1 MYFSHISIGG
11 GITGLETI
19 ISTFAKIKKELQ
31 KSQNAKKR
39 IRPKKITFAII
50 DKNPENIP
58 GGVAYGFSL
67 SRYGYFNNPIRL
79 SPTQFTTWL
88 LYGKNKK
95 KLESYLKRYGGYTG
109 KEWLKKNK
117 NILFSSKANK
127 QKEMYIP
134 RAFFNIW
141 MEERLI
147 LLLLQ
152 IKKIHKKMPITFEI
166 KFFKGEVIA
175 IKNSIKNYRKII
187 FKNGFCEELN
197 YKITNNP
204 FKKLTF
210 NVKKKKLKSIF
221 SITQNIGIGLP
232 PPKQL
237 ATAKA
242 QKNNCYIWDF
252 YVQGSTALLKEKIF
266 TLNKSKKKI
275 VAYFIGYKAG
285 LLESLPELLQIII
298 KKKINIKIICSS
310 KNLESIQAAR
320 LSLNKNEYKLKV
332 MVEKNL
338 HKINTAKKLYLSILK
353 EFQISISNGY
363 KKYDAWTQILNK
375 NVLNKFIKNF
385 GTYQKNLYN
394 DVYHNKV
401 RNITRFTY
409 PETLSAREKLY
420 KKKILVTK
428 KESVKK
434 VDVERKRLVVITKN
448 ENHKSKK
455 YICDLV
461 INVSGPLNA
470 GKIKNE
476 IPLVK
481 SLKQNGSKTNDK
493 GFFVSNNFE
502 LVALKNIYIPGIL
515 ARGFN
520 PERKTIIQAILEN
533 SNIVG
538 QSIAKTLIRI

>member
-19 ISTFAKIKKELQ
+19 ISAFNKIKKDTQ
-31 KSQNAKKR
+31 KLNKAKKR
-39 IRPKKITFAII
+39 IKPKKITFAIV

-88 LYGKNKK
+88 FKKNNKK
-95 KLESYLKRYGGYTG
+95 KLENYLKKYGGHTG

-117 NILFSSKANK
+117 NILFSSNREK

-134 RAFFNIW
+134 RAFLNIW

-147 LLLLQ
+147 FLLSQ
-152 IKKIHKKMPITFEI
+152 IGKIDKKIPIRFEV

-175 IKNSIKNYRKII
+175 IKNSIKNHRKIL
-187 FKNGFCEELN
+187 FKDGFCEELN
-197 YKITNNP
+197 FKISNNP
-204 FKKLTF
+204 FKKITF

-237 ATAKA
+237 ATVKA

-252 YVQGSTALLKEKIF
+252 YAQGSTSLLKEKIYF
-266 TLNKSKKKI
+266 LNKRKKKI
-275 VAYFIGYKAG
+275 IAYFIGYKAG

-320 LSLNKNEYKLKV
+320 LSLNKNKYKLKV
-332 MVEKNL
+332 LSKRNL
-338 HKINTAKKLYLSILK
+338 NKINTAKKLYLSILK

-375 NVLNKFIKNF
+375 NILNKCIKNF
-385 GTYQKNLYN
+385 SLYQKNLYN

-409 PETLSAREKLY
+409 PETIAAREKLS
-420 KKKILVTK
+420 KKEILITK

-434 VDVERKRLVVITKN
+434 VDVEKRKLVVVTKD
-448 ENHKSKK
+448 EYHKSKK

-461 INVSGPLNA
+461 INVSGPLDA

-476 IPLVK
+476 IPIVK
-481 SLKQNGSKTNDK
+481 SLKQNGSIANDK
-493 GFFVSNNFE
+493 GFVVSKNFE
-502 LVALKNIYIPGIL
+502 LTSLKNIYIPGIL

-520 PERKTIIQAILEN
+520 PERKTIIQAILGN